1 MKKFLNITAIATIAM
16 MSCAC
21 NEEAIEPSDDWKDVP
36 VEENLTDYIYFEDGS
51 FTTATV
57 DFTLNQTEFSYKVIR
72 KSENGLDCKAD
83 VTLLTEEELASEGS
97 YYARIPAEYF
107 EVTPSVEFTENDEA
121 EVTVS
126 FNADKATEVAEFITS
141 SRNSEKSPCIAIRLD
156 VNGDNGIVASKKAGY
171 LIISWSYDNASACRI
186 SAELEGAE
194 RPLYIDLVPYTELP
208 AISVNHFSSCK
219 INVNHF
225 SGNIVGEVKVN
236 AAFDEAAAAEYAERN
251 GYEMLPADALT
262 CTGEATITSD
272 NTSAALTFDL
282 DRSKLTGCGLYM
294 AAVTLTV
301 SENAEFEGSTTFC
314 FLIESPVSYDGLWID
329 TGSGI
334 EPADAEG
341 WASYQANNLYA
352 PASQSGDGYLG
363 GLFDKQGYWHWHSSY
378 DESQYYINET
388 YGHFVQ
394 IKLTEPISHGLRF
407 NYWGRVD
414 PWDNPAKYA
423 PSKIVILY
431 STVENINNETSD
443 TDGNWQELAT
453 LTREADG
460 LPYSDWGEMYQS
472 EGYDIEGLGNITYLR
487 FCCMENI
494 DQNGALHYLGKDT
507 SDPTG
512 IAISDMKIWGN

>member
-236 AAFDEAAAAEYAERN
+236 AAFDEAAAAEYAESN

-282 DRSKLTGCGLYM
+282 DRSKLTGYGLYM

-334 EPADAEG
+334 EPADSEG

-352 PASQSGDGYLG
+352 PASQPGDGYLG

-378 DESQYYINET
+378 DGNQYYINET

-407 NYWGRVD
+407 
-414 PWDNPAKYA
+414 
-423 PSKIVILY
+423 
-431 STVENINNETSD
+431 T
-443 TDGNWQELAT
+443 
-453 LTREADG
+453 DG
-460 LPYSDWGEMYQS
+460 LPYRNWGEMYQS